1 MHHHIYYLF
10 KYILEKY
17 FSEKCNAELSLSPK
31 NNEERKWKKK
41 TIRERVTRKWK
52 TELGGKKNNRFRL
65 FYVSLRNEHVPNSSS
80 RKKKKFKKKTE
91 APEQQREREKMR
103 KENFFKFCC
112 CCPSARYTHCRERHS
127 FTNLKTIKLA
137 QHFFSPKS
145 SLFFLPTGVAFFKK
159 RKSFGVSFP
168 PNGHQVWRIE
178 KGLSER

>member
-1 MHHHIYYLF
+1 M
-10 KYILEKY
+10 EKKDNPR
-17 FSEKCNAELSLSPK
+17 EGNPK
-31 NNEERKWKKK
+31 MEDGVGR
-41 TIRERVTRKWK
+41 
-52 TELGGKKNNRFRL
+52 KKNNRFRL

-80 RKKKKFKKKTE
+80 RKKEKIQKENRSPRTAK
-91 APEQQREREKMR
+91 RERENEKR
-103 KENFFKFCC
+103 EIFKFCC